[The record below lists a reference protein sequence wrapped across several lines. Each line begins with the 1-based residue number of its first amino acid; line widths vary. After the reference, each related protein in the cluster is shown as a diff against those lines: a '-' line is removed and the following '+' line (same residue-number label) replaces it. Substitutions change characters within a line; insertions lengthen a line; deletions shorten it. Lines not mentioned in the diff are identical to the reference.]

1 MWIHSRTATVFL
13 CVQNDTVCETTG
25 SSRHKKW
32 APIKRIHQKSSV
44 IHTNTIYIHVC
55 LDSERAPC
63 NLDRETSYEKNELFR
78 ISLKL
83 FATIQLN
90 YNCALYSRRICLL
103 SPFRLFLSLSVCL
116 LFSKIRRMDNNNIS
130 FPFYQA
136 RPTHPNTSPVRLI
149 SVHDDVLRH
158 WKRLRNDWDIGSDYG
173 TERIHRLSLSFHSHG
188 NRSRT
193 ESVHQRV
200 SSKFGP
206 GNCNETIQ
214 TKCIH
219 DNNEMHMHSI
229 RWKSSFVSVCHETFR
244 KDRESRSY
252 VKVFTRKSRDCLIS
266 SFSSRDCLVVVNIR
280 YLDCNLQKPMSIICF
295 GDKLT

>member
-25 SSRHKKW
+25 SLRHKKW

-83 FATIQLN
+83 FATIPLN

-173 TERIHRLSLSFHSHG
+173 TIVHRTHTPPKPLVPFARQSQSDWVSPSTSFEQIRARELQWNYS
-188 NRSRT
+188 
-193 ESVHQRV
+193 
-200 SSKFGP
+200 
-206 GNCNETIQ
+206 
-214 TKCIH
+214 
-219 DNNEMHMHSI
+219 DEMYP
-229 RWKSSFVSVCHETFR
+229 W
-244 KDRESRSY
+244 
-252 VKVFTRKSRDCLIS
+252 
-266 SFSSRDCLVVVNIR
+266 
-280 YLDCNLQKPMSIICF
+280 Q
-295 GDKLT
+295 